1 MSSYIVGRI
10 MKNSLNE
17 AVIVFLEEISC
28 LAVQI

>member
-17 AVIVFLEEISC
+17 AVIVSGRISC
-28 LAVQI
+28 LDVQI